1 MSKRTNQDWIS
12 ALKSGGIKQE
22 DALADLRL
30 IIINSL
36 PYSLNNWMQN
46 SDPRFEPLTEEVS
59 QETLLRVLDKLDTFE
74 GRSQFTTWVNK
85 IAVRIALSELRRRQW
100 KNISL
105 DELIDENKLK
115 HPTKIVS
122 KSASSPEMS
131 IEQKDILK
139 RIERLM
145 AQELTEKQRK
155 ALVAISIYGM
165 PMEEV
170 ARRMNTS
177 RNALYKLLHDAR
189 LRLKDRMKKEGL
201 SPQEVLEIFEAG

>member
-36 PYSLNNWMQN
+36 PYSSNNWMQN

>member
-36 PYSLNNWMQN
+36 PYSLNNWIQN

-115 HPTKIVS
+115 HPTMIVS